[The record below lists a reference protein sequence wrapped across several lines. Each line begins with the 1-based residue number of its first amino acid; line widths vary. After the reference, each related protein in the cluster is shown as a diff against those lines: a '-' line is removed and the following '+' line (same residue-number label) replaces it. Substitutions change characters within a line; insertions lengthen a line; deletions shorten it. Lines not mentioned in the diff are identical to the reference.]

1 MRIVLTL
8 FLTLSFLNSDTKLVS
23 SINETLQKVIY
34 QSAKEVGDIR
44 VSYDPFNNNKPKA
57 IEKQTKKVTTF
68 QQAQPQKQTT
78 SLALSMIFNKNAF
91 INGKWYKENEKI
103 ADYRITRIN
112 QDIVVLKKK
121 NKYTTLKLQQSDKIL
136 ITTEEIE

>member
-1 MRIVLTL
+1 MKTILTL

-34 QSAKEVGDIR
+34 QSAKEVGDIQ

-68 QQAQPQKQTT
+68 QQTQPQKQPK

-103 ADYRITRIN
+103 ADYKITKIN